1 MRYGSGTMAE
11 LPPCGPY
18 RTTSPIGEIP
28 AGRLV
33 YFHNH
38 GDPGPGVYLPV
49 SWRGNRAQFAER
61 GTTLTDPS
69 TAATLEPLAREGL
82 YRVTET
88 FTCCDKRCRT
98 FEPETLVQLGYD
110 AQAQPLV
117 FLPEWVEGAI
127 AIPQRGTRIER
138 AHTAKLAPLRVAE
151 AGAPAATVH

>member
-1 MRYGSGTMAE
+1 
-11 LPPCGPY
+11 
-18 RTTSPIGEIP
+18 
-28 AGRLV
+28 
-33 YFHNH
+33 
-38 GDPGPGVYLPV
+38 
-49 SWRGNRAQFAER
+49 
-61 GTTLTDPS
+61 
-69 TAATLEPLAREGL
+69 LEPLAREGL

-127 AIPQRGTRIER
+127 AIPQRGTRIDR

-151 AGAPAATVH
+151 AGAPPATVH